1 MHSLYISGSRL
12 AKSPTSINMHRS
24 KPIALAKTPVN
35 KLPPGPISMI
45 VQPSG
50 LPELAMNCSLTRS
63 KICCAYSGISIPPR
77 LPVRVLRIFSYG
89 IGTTP
94 SAILIATF
102 AHQGATVNL
111 LIYILL
117 TTPETSTHST
127 NDTASYA
134 YHSDAQ
140 PTFCESVPGGSNL
153 PAAIAAHPAVPQPSC
168 AAGHVASC
176 PAECQIPSWAAR
188 SVLSAHAYRVPDVAA
203 ICPGHP

>member
-63 KICCAYSGISIPPR
+63 KICCTYSGISIPPR

-102 AHQGATVNL
+102 AHQGAAVNL

-117 TTPETSTHST
+117 TTPETSTHPT
-127 NDTASYA
+127 NNTVSYA
-134 YHSDAQ
+134 CRS
-140 PTFCESVPGGSNL
+140 G
-153 PAAIAAHPAVPQPSC
+153 AVPKGPGLVSG
-168 AAGHVASC
+168 GHLSKDDSRDYASS
-176 PAECQIPSWAAR
+176 ES
-188 SVLSAHAYRVPDVAA
+188 PDASSHIA
-203 ICPGHP
+203 QSSPRPGQLPWLHT